1 MQNKRADG
9 SDLTIF
15 SRLLPLRL
23 RKAAVSFDISHEEA
37 YERTVS
43 NSAMKNLIPRSLLPL
58 FCGVFMLNLP
68 AELDVSSTEPKT
80 VYLIPVR
87 QAIFHPQLFLL
98 RRGVEQALAAKADAI
113 ILLMDTPGGSVEIMR
128 EMVSPIIDVGIPT
141 YTLVEK
147 DAFSAGAIIAL
158 ATDHIYMT
166 PRSVIGDAMPV
177 IMGSGGYESLGE
189 RESEKI
195 ESGMDAIVRSIA
207 QAKGRDENLI
217 RAMVRR
223 DLEYILPDG
232 TVLSAK
238 GNILTLTH
246 QEAERLLPDGSRLL
260 SEGTVADLDEMLE
273 KIGMADARRIEL
285 IPSLADD
292 LALLITK
299 LAPLLM
305 GLALLLAYMEFQS
318 PGIGWAGGLAAI
330 LFIIVLFGHQV
341 AGLSGMEDVVLIVIG
356 LLLLLLEI
364 FVLPGFGIAGI
375 SGILLMTWGLLQAM
389 TLRYP
394 GNPGEL
400 PGLDQVANLG
410 PAVTNLGLAV
420 VGSVL
425 CAALLLRNLNEKSR
439 LGGKLIL
446 ASNLT
451 PAAADAQVLELKQL
465 IGLSGRTLTPLSPS
479 GTVQVQGRSFD
490 AVSDGSYLD
499 PETTV
504 TVMEVRNHRLVV
516 SPPEV
521 PA

>member
-1 MQNKRADG
+1 MRHKFLILVHLG
-9 SDLTIF
+9 F
-15 SRLLPLRL
+15 FLLLAGRI
-23 RKAAVSFDISHEEA
+23 A
-37 YERTVS
+37 
-43 NSAMKNLIPRSLLPL
+43 PL
-58 FCGVFMLNLP
+58 FAGEK
-68 AELDVSSTEPKT
+68 AEEKV

-87 QAIFHPQLFLL
+87 QAIFQPQLFLL
-98 RRGVEQALAAKADAI
+98 RRGVEQAVAANADAI
-113 ILLMDTPGGSVEIMR
+113 VLLMDTPGGSVEIMR

-177 IMGSGGYESLGE
+177 IMGQGGYVEQGE
-189 RESEKI
+189 AEREKI

-223 DLEYILPDG
+223 DLEFTLADG
-232 TVLSAK
+232 TVISAK

-246 QEAERLLPDGSRLL
+246 QEAERILPDGSRLL

-299 LAPLLM
+299 IAPLLM
-305 GLALLLAYMEFQS
+305 GLAMLLAYMEFQS

-330 LFIIVLFGHQV
+330 LFIIVLFGHNV
-341 AGLSGMEDVVLIVIG
+341 AGLSGMEDVLLIVIG

-375 SGILLMTWGLLQAM
+375 TGILLITWGMIQAM
-389 TLRYP
+389 TIRYP
-394 GNPGEL
+394 GNPGDL
-400 PGLDQVANLG
+400 PGLDAVGNLG
-410 PAVTNLGLAV
+410 PAISNLGLAV
-420 VGSVL
+420 IG
-425 CAALLLRNLNEKSR
+425 AAVCVAVILHNLNENSR
-439 LGGKLIL
+439 VGGKLIL
-446 ASNLT
+446 ASNLDS
-451 PAAADAQVLELKQL
+451 ALEDTRALMMEKL
-465 IGLSGRTLTPLSPS
+465 IGQNATVLTSLRPS
-479 GTVQVQGRSFD
+479 GTISLNGENFD
-490 AVSDGSYLD
+490 AVSEGSYLEAD
-499 PETTV
+499 SIV
-504 TVMEVRNHRLVV
+504 RVIDVRNHRLVV
-516 SPPEV
+516 DSIPEETT
-521 PA
+521 